1 MQLEFVYSIFDEP
14 TTNDS
19 IVKEQTKKILSRR
32 ELSILELV
40 ASGNNS
46 EEIGK
51 TLTISKTTVQTHRRN
66 MLKKTGL
73 NNTQQLVGWGYREKL
88 LK

>member
-1 MQLEFVYSIFDEP
+1 MKAGE
-14 TTNDS
+14 
-19 IVKEQTKKILSRR
+19 KKLLSRR
-32 ELSILELV
+32 ELTILELV

-46 EEIGK
+46 EQIGK
-51 TLTISKTTVQTHRRN
+51 ALTITKTKVQTHRRN
-66 MLKKTGL
+66 MLRKTGL

>member
-1 MQLEFVYSIFDEP
+1 MKND
-14 TTNDS
+14 TN
-19 IVKEQTKKILSRR
+19 QKILSKR
-32 ELSILELV
+32 ELMILEMV

-51 TLTISKTTVQTHRRN
+51 ALTISKTTVQTHRRN
-66 MLKKTGL
+66 MLRKTGL

>member
-1 MQLEFVYSIFDEP
+1 MKAAE
-14 TTNDS
+14 
-19 IVKEQTKKILSRR
+19 KKLLSRR
-32 ELSILELV
+32 ELTILELV

-46 EEIGK
+46 EQIGK
-51 TLTISKTTVQTHRRN
+51 ALTITKTTVQTHRRN
-66 MLKKTGL
+66 MLRKTGL

>member
-1 MQLEFVYSIFDEP
+1 MKAGE
-14 TTNDS
+14 
-19 IVKEQTKKILSRR
+19 KKLLSRR
-32 ELSILELV
+32 ELTILELV

-46 EEIGK
+46 EQIGK
-51 TLTISKTTVQTHRRN
+51 ALTITKTTVQTHRRN
-66 MLKKTGL
+66 MLRKTGL

>member
-1 MQLEFVYSIFDEP
+1 MRAEE
-14 TTNDS
+14 
-19 IVKEQTKKILSRR
+19 KKLLSRR
-32 ELSILELV
+32 ELTILELV

-46 EEIGK
+46 EQIGK
-51 TLTISKTTVQTHRRN
+51 ALTITKTTVQTHRRN
-66 MLKKTGL
+66 MLRKTGL

>member
-1 MQLEFVYSIFDEP
+1 MG
-14 TTNDS
+14 
-19 IVKEQTKKILSRR
+19 KEVSKKLLSKR
-32 ELSILELV
+32 ELTILELV
-40 ASGNNS
+40 ASGNSS
-46 EEIGK
+46 EQIGI

-66 MLKKTGL
+66 MLRKTGL

>member
-1 MQLEFVYSIFDEP
+1 M
-14 TTNDS
+14 
-19 IVKEQTKKILSRR
+19 KEEKNRVLSKR

-40 ASGNNS
+40 ASGKNS

-51 TLTISKTTVQTHRRN
+51 TLTITKTTVQTHRRN
-66 MLKKTGL
+66 MLKKTGM

>member
-1 MQLEFVYSIFDEP
+1 MNTAI
-14 TTNDS
+14 
-19 IVKEQTKKILSRR
+19 KKILSNR
-32 ELSILELV
+32 ELKILELV

-51 TLTISKTTVQTHRRN
+51 VLTITKNTVQTHRRN
-66 MLKKTGL
+66 MLKKTGM
-73 NNTQQLVGWGYREKL
+73 NNTQQLVGWGYREHL